1 MYGLVSKLLQMKN
14 ICLILMLLLPFFAG
28 AQVYQTIKP
37 IEAGGSGEYGVY
49 YKDFN
54 NVFNGFEGTYEYSSP
69 GFYFKIVL
77 KKIFSNVGDYFYE
90 DMIIGK
96 YQYIK
101 DGVEIN
107 YLNDNLIGVADD
119 VGAKIKLGT
128 IHPADPNF
136 CEGCLNE
143 KYLEGA
149 IFDPI
154 THNASSLY
162 VSKKVY
168 NGEQGIQLWFLLHA
182 EEGKLE
188 NDFEEPI
195 KLPIGEFFMRKIE

>member
-1 MYGLVSKLLQMKN
+1 MKK
-14 ICLILMLLLPFFAG
+14 IFLILLLVPVFAG

-37 IEAGGSGEYGVY
+37 IEGGGSGEYGVY

-69 GFYFKIVL
+69 VFYFKIVL
-77 KKIFSNVGDYFYE
+77 KKIFNSVGDYFYE
-90 DMIIGK
+90 DSIIGK
-96 YQYIK
+96 YQYIR
-101 DGVEIN
+101 DGVDIN
-107 YLNDNLIGVADD
+107 YLGDNVIGITED
-119 VGAKIKLGT
+119 VDSKISLGI
-128 IHPADPNF
+128 IHAADPNF

-154 THNASSLY
+154 THKASSLY

-182 EEGKLE
+182 EDGKLE